1 MEVLLAVSPST
12 ARNDSFVSLSLIQKQ
27 NNKFRFRAKYPLTDK
42 KKKKFRIAYLLTVC
56 EFFRVSLEVPK
67 RMGKKGRQRWD
78 RS

>member
-12 ARNDSFVSLSLIQKQ
+12 PRNDSFVSLSLVQKQ
-27 NNKFRFRAKYPLTDK
+27 NNNFRFRAKYPLTE
-42 KKKKFRIAYLLTVC
+42 KKKKFRIAYLVTVC

-67 RMGKKGRQRWD
+67 RMGKKGRQRRD